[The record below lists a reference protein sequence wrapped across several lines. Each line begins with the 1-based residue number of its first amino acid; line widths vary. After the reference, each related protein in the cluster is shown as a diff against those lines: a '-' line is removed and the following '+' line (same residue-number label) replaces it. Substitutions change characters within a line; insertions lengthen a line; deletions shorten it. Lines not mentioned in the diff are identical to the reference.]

1 MDAERSGRAAFAAG
15 TTAVRRDVL
24 RGRVWAA
31 APHRVVRDSGGE
43 LVLAYWPGIE
53 SLAPTTWIEWLGSG
67 DDALRK
73 QAIPNLARGQ
83 WQLGRWTWRDTI
95 VLSWFGADPD
105 FSVHRYWDSNGEPL
119 RWYVNFERPFQRT
132 RIGID
137 TFDLLVDLVIRPDRT
152 GWEWKDE
159 DEYALGRRL
168 GLISAAEHGRVERA
182 RERAV
187 AMVEAGRGPFAQE
200 VAARPPEVG
209 GPVPVLPPGALAV
222 PA

>member
-1 MDAERSGRAAFAAG
+1 MDAGHSGRTVFAAG
-15 TTAVRRDVL
+15 ATAVRRDVL

-83 WQLGRWTWRDTI
+83 WELGRWVWRDTI
-95 VLSWFGADPD
+95 VLSWFGADQD
-105 FSVHRYWDSNGEPL
+105 LSVHRYWDSAGTPL

-137 TFDLLVDLVIRPDRT
+137 TFDLLLDLVIRP
-152 GWEWKDE
+152 
-159 DEYALGRRL
+159 GRRAPAPSL
-168 GLISAAEHGRVERA
+168 RRWPPARRRSA
-182 RERAV
+182 
-187 AMVEAGRGPFAQE
+187 GPFPCCPRTPWPF
-200 VAARPPEVG
+200 RPDGRSG
-209 GPVPVLPPGALAV
+209 GVPGG
-222 PA
+222 